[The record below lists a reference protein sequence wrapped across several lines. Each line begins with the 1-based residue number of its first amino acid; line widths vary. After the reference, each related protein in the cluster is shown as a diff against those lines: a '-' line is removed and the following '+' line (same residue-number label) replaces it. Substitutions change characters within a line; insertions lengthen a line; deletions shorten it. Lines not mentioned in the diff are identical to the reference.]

1 MWFRRFRF
9 ASSGVPAPSRV
20 PGGFRDPAM
29 LISDFT
35 IFSRPHLHLIW
46 WFCGEVPVLCGCSA
60 HDYWLWWQG
69 RLRYWF
75 KQVEKYCRC
84 CCRKVPNTHSILAVC
99 MIMVKVS
106 KMSQTAWLISLAVYV
121 IVVDHSHRGEI
132 PVLVGSVGH
141 LHLVTLWCQVAV
153 TSLNHLTVVTKLE
166 NKRDI
171 EIKRSHADVMASMC
185 NICYGLL
192 VSSFCLFLS

>member
-1 MWFRRFRF
+1 
-9 ASSGVPAPSRV
+9 
-20 PGGFRDPAM
+20 
-29 LISDFT
+29 
-35 IFSRPHLHLIW
+35 
-46 WFCGEVPVLCGCSA
+46 
-60 HDYWLWWQG
+60 
-69 RLRYWF
+69 
-75 KQVEKYCRC
+75 
-84 CCRKVPNTHSILAVC
+84 

-121 IVVDHSHRGEI
+121 IVVDQSHRGEV

-171 EIKRSHADVMASMC
+171 EIQRGHV
-185 NICYGLL
+185 
-192 VSSFCLFLS
+192 